1 MPRHFPALLICG
13 PNPKGAP
20 LGLSFDP
27 RGVLRTA
34 QERFVEEPFLH
45 RTRALG
51 AFHEVLAPTRRTV
64 YSRSIESIQRTSS
77 SSVSRSRYWW
87 PISGISRNIT
97 EYLLSTSLFLLSAMG
112 LASGSLPLST

>member
-1 MPRHFPALLICG
+1 MPRHFPALLIGG

-27 RGVLRTA
+27 RGVVR
-34 QERFVEEPFLH
+34 VEEPFLH
-45 RTRALG
+45 QTRALG
-51 AFHEVLAPTRRTV
+51 AFHEVLAPTRRTA

-87 PISGISRNIT
+87 PISAISRNIT
-97 EYLLSTSLFLLSAMG
+97 EYLLSTSLVLLSAMG
-112 LASGSLPLST
+112 LASGSLPPAMM